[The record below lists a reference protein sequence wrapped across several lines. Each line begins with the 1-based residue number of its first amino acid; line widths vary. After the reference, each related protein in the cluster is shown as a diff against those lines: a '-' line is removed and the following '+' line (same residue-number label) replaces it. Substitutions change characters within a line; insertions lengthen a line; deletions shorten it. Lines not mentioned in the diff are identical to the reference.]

1 MPWWYGACGSRTGE
15 FARDTLRRITCVWL
29 FLLLILPACGA
40 QTATPLATPTVSP
53 TPRPIPTPELV
64 STARF
69 EAATCPFVLPEGY
82 TQGENVDCG
91 WLVVPENRGA
101 LPSRAIRLAVGI
113 FHSVGGATRPDP
125 VIYLSGG
132 PGGSALEFIRYTFED
147 GFAWALEAGCDL
159 ILFDQRGVGVSKPAL
174 DCPNVDVLVRDLS
187 NRAWDG
193 HPASKQEAGDLILDA
208 YLACGENLA
217 RVADLTAYN
226 SAASAADVN
235 DLRLALGYDRI
246 NLWGVSYG
254 TRLALTVM
262 RDHPEGLR
270 SVVLD
275 SVYPPD
281 VDLYVESPANFGRS
295 LDLLLDSCAA
305 NPVCDE
311 NYPNLRTV
319 FFDTIEQLNAA
330 PVTRTIT
337 DTLTGVDYTTLFDGD
352 ALLGLVFQVLYET
365 EFKYLLPELI
375 YDANQNNFDALDRI
389 RGALLAQRT
398 ATSTGMMFSVQCHEE
413 IPFSSPEAFE
423 AALAQHPESTGLF
436 ERATAGGLAY
446 RVCAGW
452 GAGRADAI
460 ENQPV
465 TSNIPTLVLA
475 GESDPVTPPAWGR
488 HAAETLSNSYFFEC
502 PGVGHGA
509 SAQDCGRKLVLAF
522 LDNPTVAPDNGD
534 TAEME
539 RP

>member
-1 MPWWYGACGSRTGE
+1 M
-15 FARDTLRRITCVWL
+15 RRITYFWL
-29 FLLLILPACGA
+29 FLLLILSACGA
-40 QTATPLATPTVSP
+40 QTATPLATPTMSP
-53 TPRPIPTPELV
+53 TPRPSPTPELV

-69 EAATCPFVLPEGY
+69 EPAACPFVLPEGY

-101 LPSRAIRLAVGI
+101 LPARAIHLAVGI
-113 FHSVGGATRPDP
+113 FHPEGGATQPDP
-125 VIYLSGG
+125 IIYLSGG

-147 GFAWALEAGCDL
+147 EFAWVLEAGRDL

-174 DCPNVDVLVRDLS
+174 DCPNADALVRDLS
-187 NRAWDG
+187 NRARDG
-193 HPASKQEAGDLILDA
+193 NPASKQEAGDLTFDA
-208 YLACGENLA
+208 YLACSENLA

-235 DLRLALGYDRI
+235 DLRLALGYDQI

-281 VDLYVESPANFGRS
+281 ADLYVESPANFGRS

-305 NPVCDE
+305 NSVCDQ
-311 NYPNLRTV
+311 NYPGLRTV
-319 FFDTIEQLNAA
+319 FFDTIEQLNAT

-337 DTLTGVDYTTLFDGD
+337 DTLTDADYVTLFDGD
-352 ALLGLVFQVLYET
+352 ALLGFVFQVLYET
-365 EFKYLLPELI
+365 ELKYMLPELI
-375 YDANQNNFDALDRI
+375 YDASQNNFDALDRI
-389 RGALLAQRT
+389 RGALLAQRA
-398 ATSTGMMFSVQCHEE
+398 ATSPGMMFSVQCHEE
-413 IPFSSPEAFE
+413 IPFSSPRAFE
-423 AALAQHPESTGLF
+423 AALGEYPEFAGLF
-436 ERATAGGLAY
+436 ERAAAGGLAY
-446 RVCAGW
+446 RVCTAWDAGQ
-452 GAGRADAI
+452 ADPI

-465 TSNIPTLVLA
+465 ISDVPTLVLA
-475 GESDPVTPPAWGR
+475 GEFDPVTPPAWGR
-488 HAAETLSNSYFFEC
+488 HATETLSNSYFFEC

-509 SAQDCGRKLVLAF
+509 SAQDCGRKLMLAF
-522 LDNPTVAPDNGD
+522 LDNPTVAPDDGRIV
-534 TAEME
+534 EMT